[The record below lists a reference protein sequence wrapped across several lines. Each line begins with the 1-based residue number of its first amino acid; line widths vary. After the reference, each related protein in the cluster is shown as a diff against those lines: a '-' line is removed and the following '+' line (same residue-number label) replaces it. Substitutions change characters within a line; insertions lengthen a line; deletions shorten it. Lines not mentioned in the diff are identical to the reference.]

1 MRGLTENQGGFS
13 FVLLDN
19 PGNKGPHKATVS
31 HLSRRVVTNPRRA
44 RVGDNVE
51 LSRTH
56 YFGGH
61 AEPDVL
67 WRLRDTVQ
75 APLAASFQSVAHR
88 LKEANKDIRKQAWRV
103 RPVLP
108 NDIQDDMNRQA
119 CMRCHA
125 GPLPPYRARRL
136 CVSSIVLQRVL
147 RLPFEIDVAWV
158 PHEQC
163 VWRYLPRDV
172 LIASCY
178 RVGCRFGDSVPLRVA
193 QAMSA
198 DFRDI
203 AGGFRSAFDERFA
216 QQFGLGDHS
225 RATLVQRRMAKA
237 ALSDTLGSLT
247 FNYGASPAGQQH
259 NTRHPMPAHTAAVP
273 GSVMLAQGTPQR
285 PAMFGQP
292 HAMYGCRCCWWVTGH
307 ACVTSTR
314 SPQICGHHVT
324 DRTTAGVARGPA
336 PACHSQVERLPG

>member
-44 RVGDNVE
+44 RVGDNAE

-61 AEPDVL
+61 AETDVL

-136 CVSSIVLQRVL
+136 CASSIALQRVL

-247 FNYGASPAGQQH
+247 FNYGASCAGQQH
-259 NTRHPMPAHTAAVP
+259 DTRHPMPAHTQLYQVP
-273 GSVMLAQGTPQR
+273 
-285 PAMFGQP
+285 
-292 HAMYGCRCCWWVTGH
+292 
-307 ACVTSTR
+307 
-314 SPQICGHHVT
+314 
-324 DRTTAGVARGPA
+324 
-336 PACHSQVERLPG
+336 

>member
-1 MRGLTENQGGFS
+1 MSHNLVPGSLASGARRVATHVRAKSRTRPCSSTSSLSWGSCKSAAREPIWNWCVLCARVCATLSLSCLTARPSFGQGLEGDVVVRGLTENQGGFS

-44 RVGDNVE
+44 RVGDNAE

-61 AEPDVL
+61 AETDVL

-125 GPLPPYRARRL
+125 GSLPPYRARRL

-172 LIASCY
+172 SIASCY
-178 RVGCRFGDSVPLRVA
+178 PSWL
-193 QAMSA
+193 
-198 DFRDI
+198 
-203 AGGFRSAFDERFA
+203 
-216 QQFGLGDHS
+216 
-225 RATLVQRRMAKA
+225 
-237 ALSDTLGSLT
+237 
-247 FNYGASPAGQQH
+247 
-259 NTRHPMPAHTAAVP
+259 
-273 GSVMLAQGTPQR
+273 
-285 PAMFGQP
+285 
-292 HAMYGCRCCWWVTGH
+292 
-307 ACVTSTR
+307 
-314 SPQICGHHVT
+314 
-324 DRTTAGVARGPA
+324 
-336 PACHSQVERLPG
+336 QVWR